1 MTRAPTPRELFMRQK
16 TYSIAALAE
25 EFGITPRAL
34 RFYEEKGLLTPFR
47 QGLER
52 LYTKPDRARLRLILR
67 CKRWGFTLT
76 EIHALL
82 EAQDEAGSR
91 LGPGPGPGAGHQLRL
106 SLQLGREKLQAL
118 EKQRDEIESGIAEL
132 QATMA
137 DLERQLDARHADR
150 DHADRGQADRARITL
165 LRPVPRGEAAA
176 A

>member
-91 LGPGPGPGAGHQLRL
+91 LGPGPGPGHQLRL